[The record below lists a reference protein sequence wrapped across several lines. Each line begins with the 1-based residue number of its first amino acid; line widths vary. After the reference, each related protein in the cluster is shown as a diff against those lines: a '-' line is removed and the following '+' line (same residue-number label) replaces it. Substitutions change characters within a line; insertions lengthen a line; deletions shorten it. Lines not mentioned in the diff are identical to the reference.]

1 MSGGFYSGIY
11 PPSHKASD
19 GQGESMK
26 KIALLF
32 TIVCAAGQLYGMEA
46 QNIMGLPEDVRNEI
60 IRKALAASDTL
71 EEAIKAIKVGA
82 LRGVNYDNPKDFT
95 KLVHVLAKKFDLDTA
110 TVAQEFRTTTVANIA
125 KNYLIQS
132 RMLLKL
138 IASYD
143 ADDIQILIDDIK
155 KLISYGAD
163 VNFVQRPTGM
173 LPSLGFNEDT
183 PLIKIFSY
191 KPYNV
196 QEALQRIK
204 TLVEL
209 LLEYGGIPDKLTLER
224 FKVYVENTIH
234 FYHPNLNLAGEE
246 IVSKIEEIRQLLEG
260 AMQ

>member
-1 MSGGFYSGIY
+1 MTTL
-11 PPSHKASD
+11 
-19 GQGESMK
+19 
-26 KIALLF
+26 KIL
-32 TIVCAAGQLYGMEA
+32 
-46 QNIMGLPEDVRNEI
+46 QNWYMCSRRSL
-60 IRKALAASDTL
+60 
-71 EEAIKAIKVGA
+71 
-82 LRGVNYDNPKDFT
+82 
-95 KLVHVLAKKFDLDTA
+95 LDTA
-110 TVAQEFRTTTVANIA
+110 KVAQEFRTTTVANIA

-143 ADDIQILIDDIK
+143 AGDIQILIDNIK
-155 KLISYGAD
+155 ELINGGAD

-209 LLEYGGIPDKLTLER
+209 LLEYGGIPDKETLER
-224 FKVYVENTIH
+224 FKVYKEKTIP

>member
-1 MSGGFYSGIY
+1 
-11 PPSHKASD
+11 
-19 GQGESMK
+19 MK
-26 KIALLF
+26 KLILLF
-32 TIVCAAGQLYGMEA
+32 TILCAGQLYGMEA
-46 QNIMGLPEDVRNEI
+46 QNIMGLPEELRTEI

-71 EEAIKAIKVGA
+71 EEAIKAIKVGV

-143 ADDIQILIDDIK
+143 AGDIQILIDNIK
-155 KLISYGAD
+155 ELINGGAD
-163 VNFVQRPTGM
+163 VNFVQRHTGM

-196 QEALQRIK
+196 QEALQGIK

-209 LLEYGGIPDKLTLER
+209 LLEYGAIPDKETLER
-224 FKVYVENTIH
+224 FKVYKEKTIP
-234 FYHPNLNLAGEE
+234 FYHPNLNLASEE

-260 AMQ
+260 AIQ